1 MVLLWCLGFGAWKFA
16 FGVIALFNDLTEASM
31 VAAMGSRGIP
41 SVLLAEDSENDI
53 LMFRRAA
60 RRAKFN
66 QPLSVVTNGEEV
78 IAYLSGDGKFRDRDQ
93 YPLPGLV
100 LLDLKMPR
108 MNGFEVLQ
116 WLRQQPQFA
125 ALQVVVLSSSDEIRD
140 INRAYQLGANSFL
153 VKPLSFDE
161 FVGMLE
167 ALRSYCLRVSQT
179 VGRRRVVEPAG
190 VAA

>member
-1 MVLLWCLGFGAWKFA
+1 
-16 FGVIALFNDLTEASM
+16 
-31 VAAMGSRGIP
+31 MGLRGIP
-41 SVLLAEDSENDI
+41 AVLLAEDSENDV

-60 RRAKFN
+60 RRAKFS
-66 QPLSVVTNGEEV
+66 QPLHVVTNGEEV
-78 IAYLSGDGKFRDRDQ
+78 VAYLKGEGRFSDRAQ

-116 WLRQQPQFA
+116 WVRQQPQFT
-125 ALQVVVLSSSDEIRD
+125 ALQIVVLSSSDEIRD

-167 ALRSYCLRVSQT
+167 ALRSYCLRICQT
-179 VGRRRVVEPAG
+179 VGRRHRLEPTVVPA
-190 VAA
+190 

>member
-1 MVLLWCLGFGAWKFA
+1 MPSKILIVDDEPFNLDLLEQELTDLGYAVARADDGAQ
-16 FGVIALFNDLTEASM
+16 ALSEIEQ
-31 VAAMGSRGIP
+31 VAP
-41 SVLLAEDSENDI
+41 D
-53 LMFRRAA
+53 
-60 RRAKFN
+60 
-66 QPLSVVTNGEEV
+66 
-78 IAYLSGDGKFRDRDQ
+78 
-93 YPLPGLV
+93 LV
-100 LLDLKMPR
+100 LLDYLMPR

-116 WLRQQPQFA
+116 WVRSQPQLA

-179 VGRRRVVEPAG
+179 VGRQRALEPAG
-190 VAA
+190 VATV

>member
-1 MVLLWCLGFGAWKFA
+1 MGF
-16 FGVIALFNDLTEASM
+16 
-31 VAAMGSRGIP
+31 RGIP
-41 SVLLAEDSENDI
+41 AVLLAEDSENDV

-60 RRAKFN
+60 RRAKFS
-66 QPLSVVTNGEEV
+66 QPLHVVTNGEEV
-78 IAYLSGDGKFRDRDQ
+78 VAYLKGEGRFSDRAQ
-93 YPLPGLV
+93 YPLPGLL

-116 WLRQQPQFA
+116 WVRQQPQFT

-179 VGRRRVVEPAG
+179 VGRRQAVEPAD

>member
-1 MVLLWCLGFGAWKFA
+1 
-16 FGVIALFNDLTEASM
+16 
-31 VAAMGSRGIP
+31 MGSRGIP

-66 QPLSVVTNGEEV
+66 QPLRVVTSGEEV
-78 IAYLSGDGKFRDRDQ
+78 IAYLKGEGKFSDRDQ
-93 YPLPGLV
+93 YPLPGLL

-116 WLRQQPQFA
+116 WLRQQLEFA

-167 ALRSYCLRVSQT
+167 ALRSYCLRVYQT
-179 VGRRRVVEPAG
+179 VGRRHAAEPTGVVA
-190 VAA
+190 